1 MNPDHILE
9 HVALLVCLGGLG
21 CAGHVETFGM
31 TAFDIGRLLFFSFW
45 LALLGHFTGKFPTS
59 FRLYKSSPGDGITL
73 LIGVDRK
80 HSNTISKSRL
90 LEVAFCIAD
99 FMACTQRSA
108 RPFD

>member
-31 TAFDIGRLLFFSFW
+31 TAFDTGVLLFFLFGLHCW
-45 LALLGHFTGKFPTS
+45 G
-59 FRLYKSSPGDGITL
+59 TL
-73 LIGVDRK
+73 LVSFQQVFGCTEVRQSIGVDRK

-90 LEVAFCIAD
+90 LEIAFCIAD
-99 FMACTQRSA
+99 FMAWTQRFA

>member
-21 CAGHVETFGM
+21 CAGHVEAFGM
-31 TAFDIGRLLFFSFW
+31 TTFDTGGLLFFSFW
-45 LALLGHFTGKFPTS
+45 LALLGHFTGKFLTS
-59 FRLYKSSPGDGITL
+59 FRLYRSSPGDRITWS
-73 LIGVDRK
+73 IEVGRK
-80 HSNTISKSRL
+80 YSNTISKL
-90 LEVAFCIAD
+90 LEAAFCIAD